1 MNIWQKVK
9 LKVITSLNRIRINF
23 NIEKTPKFYRIVIH
37 EKLKPA
43 FKWLKIV
50 LTAIGLLA
58 AFYTFEN
65 SLYSFLFGF
74 SVWALI
80 TFIEKT
86 IFIFNSLVVLPLLTY
101 EHEPER
107 LLGAS
112 FGYAVPK
119 AETIE
124 VPVVGFVV
132 KDEEYARQL
141 HETLIYWTGGE
152 TRDEK
157 CNICLSAIVLNA
169 NEYVFLCYP
178 NIENESVKIFHKK
191 VEAKRKETSLTDTHI
206 PLFALTILG
215 KRCQIGAGSYFP
227 TFRKRHQDGT
237 PVLFQICMPDKN
249 GQVKSIEGI
258 SDFIV
263 FNLKIRDREE
273 LTRKDI
279 EYDFLRV
286 MG

>member
-9 LKVITSLNRIRINF
+9 LKVITSLNRLRINF
-23 NIEKTPKFYRIVIH
+23 QIEKTPKFYRIVIH
-37 EKLKPA
+37 EKLKPV
-43 FKWLKIV
+43 FKWLKII
-50 LTAIGLLA
+50 LTAIGLSA

-65 SLYSFLFGF
+65 SLYSFLFAF

-80 TFIEKT
+80 TFIERT
-86 IFIFNSLVVLPLLTY
+86 IFIFNSLVVLPQLTY

-112 FGYAVPK
+112 FGFAVPQGE
-119 AETIE
+119 AIE
-124 VPVVGFVV
+124 IPVVGFVV

-141 HETLIYWTGGE
+141 HETLLYWTNGE

-157 CNICLSAIVLNA
+157 CNICLSAIVLNSK
-169 NEYVFLCYP
+169 EYVFLCYP
-178 NIENESVKIFHKK
+178 NMESESVKKFHKK

-227 TFRKRHQDGT
+227 TFRQRHQDGT
-237 PVLFQICMPDKN
+237 PVLFQICMPDKK
-249 GQVKSIEGI
+249 GEVKNIEGV
-258 SDFIV
+258 SDFII
-263 FNLKIRDREE
+263 FNLKIRDRKD

-279 EYDFLRV
+279 EYDFLNV

>member
-1 MNIWQKVK
+1 MNIWQKIK
-9 LKVITSLNRIRINF
+9 LKAITSLNKIRINF
-23 NIEKTPKFYRIVIH
+23 KIEKTPNFYRIVIH
-37 EKLKPA
+37 EKLKPV

-50 LTAIGLLA
+50 LTVIGLLA

-65 SLYSFLFGF
+65 SLYSFLFGL

-86 IFIFNSLVVLPLLTY
+86 IFIFNSLVVLPQLTY

-119 AETIE
+119 GKTMEI
-124 VPVVGFVV
+124 PVVGFVV

-157 CNICLSAIVLNA
+157 CNICLSAIVLNES
-169 NEYVFLCYP
+169 EYVFLCYP
-178 NIENESVKIFHKK
+178 NIEKESAKEFHKK
-191 VEAKRKETSLTDTHI
+191 VEEKRKETSLTDTHI
-206 PLFALTILG
+206 PLYAVTILG

-227 TFRKRHQDGT
+227 AFRKRHQDGT
-237 PVLFQICMPDKN
+237 PVLFQICMPGKN
-249 GQVKSIEGI
+249 GQVKSIEGVN
-258 SDFIV
+258 DFIV
-263 FNLKIRDREE
+263 FNLKIRNRED